1 MSHRVGDDLTIGI
14 EQTEQTILTQEIS
27 DDAHRVILVPR
38 SLNSGFP
45 LLGAERTSLLWSLTG
60 G

>member
-1 MSHRVGDDLTIGI
+1 MAVHYVL
-14 EQTEQTILTQEIS
+14 L
-27 DDAHRVILVPR
+27 HRVILVPR